1 MNKLM
6 VGKRN
11 VINRNVG
18 KQELSVLL
26 YPDDTDL
33 VSVTSQE
40 ISDVFQHKETTI

>member
-11 VINRNVG
+11 VG
-18 KQELSVLL
+18 KQELSVIL

-40 ISDVFQHKETTI
+40 ISDVFQHKETTT